1 MQPQRLFEIVYLLM
15 DRGTA
20 TTGELARK
28 LEVSERTVRRDVDAL
43 SAAGVPVYMT
53 RGKGGGVHL
62 MDGYVLDRSVLSE
75 REQDDI
81 MAALSALN
89 RTRASDD
96 ASDET
101 AVRLGRLFQRENVNW
116 LDMDFSFWGAPP
128 NYRAAFDTIRD
139 AAIGRHPLSFAYF
152 DAEGNRTE
160 RTVEPAQLMFKES
173 SWYLRA
179 WCRERDAWRMFKLFR
194 IDWETLDVLPET
206 FEARELPALDEG
218 RHMKGDDVLVMRFA
232 AQAESRVREE
242 FAPETIAR
250 KADGSWLVTLTCD
263 ITERTRYYLLSF
275 GPLLE
280 VLEPP
285 DVRAW
290 LFKHAEAMARAYA
303 SDGQSASSAPGRP
316 PPRGRRDGAPRRP
329 GARRRLASRLGRARR
344 GTARR
349 RRPGSLRG
357 GRRRPG
363 RPRKPGRRPRAG
375 PGARGARIP
384 WRHGRGARW
393 CPRGGRGRRTS

>member
-28 LEVSERTVRRDVDAL
+28 LEVSERTVRHDIDAL

-89 RTRASDD
+89 RTGASDD

-139 AAIGRHPLSFAYF
+139 AAIGRHPLSFVYF

-218 RHMKGDDVLVMRFA
+218 GHMKGDDVLVMRFA

-250 KADGSWLVTLTCD
+250 EADGGWLVTLTCN

-290 LFKHAEAMARAYA
+290 LLKHVEAMARTYA
-303 SDGQSASSAPGRP
+303 SDGQSASSA
-316 PPRGRRDGAPRRP
+316 
-329 GARRRLASRLGRARR
+329 S
-344 GTARR
+344 
-349 RRPGSLRG
+349 
-357 GRRRPG
+357 
-363 RPRKPGRRPRAG
+363 K
-375 PGARGARIP
+375 
-384 WRHGRGARW
+384 
-393 CPRGGRGRRTS
+393 

>member
-1 MQPQRLFEIVYLLM
+1 MK
-15 DRGTA
+15 A
-20 TTGELARK
+20 
-28 LEVSERTVRRDVDAL
+28 
-43 SAAGVPVYMT
+43 
-53 RGKGGGVHL
+53 
-62 MDGYVLDRSVLSE
+62 
-75 REQDDI
+75 
-81 MAALSALN
+81 
-89 RTRASDD
+89 
-96 ASDET
+96 
-101 AVRLGRLFQRENVNW
+101 
-116 LDMDFSFWGAPP
+116 P

-139 AAIGRHPLSFAYF
+139 AAIGRHPLSFVYF

-218 RHMKGDDVLVMRFA
+218 GHMKGDDVLVMRFA

-250 KADGSWLVTLTCD
+250 EADGSWLVTLTCD

-290 LFKHAEAMARAYA
+290 LLKHAEAVARTYA
-303 SDGQSASSAPGRP
+303 SDGQSASSAP
-316 PPRGRRDGAPRRP
+316 
-329 GARRRLASRLGRARR
+329 
-344 GTARR
+344 
-349 RRPGSLRG
+349 
-357 GRRRPG
+357 
-363 RPRKPGRRPRAG
+363 K
-375 PGARGARIP
+375 
-384 WRHGRGARW
+384 
-393 CPRGGRGRRTS
+393 

>member
-28 LEVSERTVRRDVDAL
+28 LEVFERTVRRDVDAL

-81 MAALSALN
+81 MAALSAL
-89 RTRASDD
+89 
-96 ASDET
+96 
-101 AVRLGRLFQRENVNW
+101 
-116 LDMDFSFWGAPP
+116 
-128 NYRAAFDTIRD
+128 
-139 AAIGRHPLSFAYF
+139 
-152 DAEGNRTE
+152 NRTE

-218 RHMKGDDVLVMRFA
+218 GHMKGDDVLVMRFA

-250 KADGSWLVTLTCD
+250 EADGSWLVTLTCD

-290 LFKHAEAMARAYA
+290 LLKHAEAVARTYA
-303 SDGQSASSAPGRP
+303 SDGQSASSAP
-316 PPRGRRDGAPRRP
+316 
-329 GARRRLASRLGRARR
+329 
-344 GTARR
+344 
-349 RRPGSLRG
+349 
-357 GRRRPG
+357 
-363 RPRKPGRRPRAG
+363 K
-375 PGARGARIP
+375 
-384 WRHGRGARW
+384 
-393 CPRGGRGRRTS
+393 

>member
-28 LEVSERTVRRDVDAL
+28 LEVSERTVR
-43 SAAGVPVYMT
+43 

-89 RTRASDD
+89 RTGASDD

-139 AAIGRHPLSFAYF
+139 AAIGRHPLSFVYF

-160 RTVEPAQLMFKES
+160 RTVEPAQLMFKV
-173 SWYLRA
+173 
-179 WCRERDAWRMFKLFR
+179 FR

-218 RHMKGDDVLVMRFA
+218 GHMKGDDVLVMRFA

-250 KADGSWLVTLTCD
+250 EADGSWLVTLTCD

-290 LFKHAEAMARAYA
+290 LLKHAEAVARTYA
-303 SDGQSASSAPGRP
+303 SDGQSASSAP
-316 PPRGRRDGAPRRP
+316 
-329 GARRRLASRLGRARR
+329 
-344 GTARR
+344 
-349 RRPGSLRG
+349 
-357 GRRRPG
+357 
-363 RPRKPGRRPRAG
+363 K
-375 PGARGARIP
+375 
-384 WRHGRGARW
+384 
-393 CPRGGRGRRTS
+393 

>member
-1 MQPQRLFEIVYLLM
+1 M
-15 DRGTA
+15 
-20 TTGELARK
+20 
-28 LEVSERTVRRDVDAL
+28 
-43 SAAGVPVYMT
+43 
-53 RGKGGGVHL
+53 
-62 MDGYVLDRSVLSE
+62 LDRSVLSE

-89 RTRASDD
+89 RTGASDD

-139 AAIGRHPLSFAYF
+139 AAIGRHPLSFVYF

-218 RHMKGDDVLVMRFA
+218 GHMKGDDVLVMRFA

-242 FAPETIAR
+242 FAPETIVR
-250 KADGSWLVTLTCD
+250 EADGSWLVTLTCD

-303 SDGQSASSAPGRP
+303 SDGQSASSAPR
-316 PPRGRRDGAPRRP
+316 
-329 GARRRLASRLGRARR
+329 
-344 GTARR
+344 
-349 RRPGSLRG
+349 
-357 GRRRPG
+357 
-363 RPRKPGRRPRAG
+363 
-375 PGARGARIP
+375 
-384 WRHGRGARW
+384 
-393 CPRGGRGRRTS
+393 

>member
-28 LEVSERTVRRDVDAL
+28 LEVSERTVRRDIDAL

-81 MAALSALN
+81 TGRAL
-89 RTRASDD
+89 RAQPHRGQRRCERRD
-96 ASDET
+96 
-101 AVRLGRLFQRENVNW
+101 GRAPRPPIPARERELAGHGLLV
-116 LDMDFSFWGAPP
+116 LGAPP

-218 RHMKGDDVLVMRFA
+218 GHMKGDDVLVMRFA

-250 KADGSWLVTLTCD
+250 EADGSWLVTLTCN

-285 DVRAW
+285 DVRTW
-290 LFKHAEAMARAYA
+290 LLKHAEAVARTYA
-303 SDGQSASSAPGRP
+303 SDGQSASSAP
-316 PPRGRRDGAPRRP
+316 
-329 GARRRLASRLGRARR
+329 
-344 GTARR
+344 
-349 RRPGSLRG
+349 
-357 GRRRPG
+357 
-363 RPRKPGRRPRAG
+363 K
-375 PGARGARIP
+375 
-384 WRHGRGARW
+384 
-393 CPRGGRGRRTS
+393 

>member
-139 AAIGRHPLSFAYF
+139 AVIGRHPLSFAYF

-250 KADGSWLVTLTCD
+250 EADGSWLVTLTCD

-285 DVRAW
+285 DVRTW
-290 LFKHAEAMARAYA
+290 LLKHAEAVARPYA
-303 SDGQSASSAPGRP
+303 SDGQSASSAP
-316 PPRGRRDGAPRRP
+316 
-329 GARRRLASRLGRARR
+329 
-344 GTARR
+344 
-349 RRPGSLRG
+349 
-357 GRRRPG
+357 
-363 RPRKPGRRPRAG
+363 K
-375 PGARGARIP
+375 
-384 WRHGRGARW
+384 
-393 CPRGGRGRRTS
+393 